1 MTEISAI
8 KVGSGIYEISFF
20 TNNHKHYEAALS
32 FARNLIEEKSETSK
46 EYRKWIAGMD
56 GSYMCPV
63 CNNVFRY
70 EIGCF
75 CSNCGSELQ
84 MR

>member
-20 TNNHKHYEAALS
+20 TNNHKHYEATLL
-32 FARNLIEEKSETSK
+32 FARNLIEEKSDASK
-46 EYRKWIAGMD
+46 EYRKWIVGMD

-63 CNNVFRY
+63 CKKVFRY
-70 EIGCF
+70 EIGYF
-75 CSNCGSELQ
+75 CCNCGSELQ
-84 MR
+84 ME